1 MLRYLMIF
9 ALLLFAQAA
18 SLSGTVFD
26 AAYAE
31 VRLLQGG
38 EVRAKTNATADG
50 EYTFPKLDAGEY
62 ALSVNG
68 RKILDL
74 TLVADSPQLL
84 DVYNRPSTNVP
95 GLKLDEK
102 TMKAKLVKNANPLY
116 PPSSRAKRIQGPV
129 LLRVQLNPAGQVV
142 DMEVIATPHADLAE
156 AAQAAVRQRL
166 YQPTL
171 LNGNPV
177 PVQTEV
183 RVNFTLLP

>member
-1 MLRYLMIF
+1 MIF
-9 ALLLFAQAA
+9 ALLLLAQASS
-18 SLSGTVFD
+18 SLSGTVFN

-31 VRLLQGG
+31 VRLLQG
-38 EVRAKTNATADG
+38 EQVRAKTNATADG
-50 EYTFPKLDAGEY
+50 EYTFSKLDPGEY
-62 ALSVNG
+62 ALSVDG

-74 TLVADSPQLL
+74 ALVADSPQLL
-84 DVYNRPSTNVP
+84 DVYDRPSTNVP

-102 TMKAKLVKNANPLY
+102 TMKAKLVKNVAPLY
-116 PPSSRAKRIQGPV
+116 PLSARAKRIQGPV

-142 DMEVIATPHADLAE
+142 DSEIIATPHADLAQ
-156 AAQAAVRQRL
+156 AAQAAVQQRL

-183 RVNFTLLP
+183 RINFTLLP